1 MQRTQSLHESS
12 INEAMSVFLMP
23 FLKLLSVGGDLSSQL
38 NFGPKKW
45 PKMPERVFAV
55 FCSVETFLSEVCV
68 SEVIVCVTNV
78 K

>member
-1 MQRTQSLHESS
+1 ML
-12 INEAMSVFLMP
+12 I
-23 FLKLLSVGGDLSSQL
+23 LLPV

-45 PKMPERVFAV
+45 PKMPERVFVV

-68 SEVIVCVTNV
+68 SEVIACVTSV